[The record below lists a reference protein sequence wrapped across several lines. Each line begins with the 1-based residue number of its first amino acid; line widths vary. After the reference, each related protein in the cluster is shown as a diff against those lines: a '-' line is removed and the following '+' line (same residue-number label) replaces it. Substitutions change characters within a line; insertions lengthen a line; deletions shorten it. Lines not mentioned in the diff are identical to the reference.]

1 MVSSQSPKIP
11 CPTTNTQPSAE
22 NLLFLSNSNMNFL
35 NPATLGL
42 CVLIAAA
49 CSFAFPTSH
58 VDMVKSTD
66 ATNPCLCKGISP
78 ASRDSVVSNW
88 LNLWAGNYTYLSKTV
103 TPDVQVYQDR
113 FPTGTNSISMPIN
126 NSSALLSFV
135 KQSRMT
141 FETYGFIDDFH
152 FGDDNLIALRW
163 TLNATF
169 AGSKQA

>member
-1 MVSSQSPKIP
+1 MM
-11 CPTTNTQPSAE
+11 
-22 NLLFLSNSNMNFL
+22 LL
-35 NPATLGL
+35 NPVTLGF
-42 CVLIAAA
+42 CALIAAT
-49 CSFAFPTSH
+49 CSFAVPTNH
-58 VDMVKSTD
+58 VEKARSVD
-66 ATNPCLCKGISP
+66 ATSPCPCTGISP
-78 ASRDSVVSNW
+78 SSRDSIVSNW
-88 LNLWAGNYTYLSKTV
+88 LHLWAGNYTYLSKTV

-126 NSSALLSFV
+126 NSSTLLSFV